1 MSDLVQG
8 SAEWIKARLGKVGCS
23 RLGDVLAFSKKG
35 EPLQAR
41 EDYMMELLCERMT
54 GVPADHFTSDA
65 MKHGT
70 QYEPEARMRY
80 EAERG
85 VMVDEDGGQEH
96 PLITGFRC
104 SPDGLVGP
112 DGGIEIK
119 CPNTATHLNT
129 IITGQVNPRY
139 ILQMTGAVIIYNRA
153 WWDFVSYDP
162 RLPDDLGLYIKRFTR
177 EELPVNEVLDGVRK
191 FLDELAEFEER
202 VKKFRRAS

>member
-1 MSDLVQG
+1 MSDMIQG
-8 SAEWIKARLGKVGCS
+8 SAEWMQARLGKVGCS
-23 RLGDVLAFSKKG
+23 RLGDVMAFSKKG

-41 EDYMMELLCERMT
+41 EDYMMELLCERLT
-54 GVPADHFTSDA
+54 GVPAEHFKSAA
-65 MKHGT
+65 MEWGT

-80 EAERG
+80 EAECG

-96 PLITGFRC
+96 ATIPGFRC
-104 SPDGLVGP
+104 SPDGLVNE

-129 IITGQVNPRY
+129 IISGVINPRY

-162 RLPDDLGLYIKRFTR
+162 RLPPDLGYYCRRFTR
-177 EELPVNEVLDGVRK
+177 EELPLQAVEEGVQK
-191 FLDELAEFEER
+191 FLDELYELE
-202 VKKFRRAS
+202 KKLRNRAA